1 MALHKA
7 GTAFLRRTAAS
18 SGRPLRETTPDKAHG
33 LTVMHGGLITV
44 RHDMLRAAVGAHA
57 PRLIEAAVPL

>member
-18 SGRPLRETTPDKAHG
+18 SGKPPHETTSGRAHG
-33 LTVMHGGLITV
+33 PAATHENLGAF
-44 RHDMLRAAVGAHA
+44 RHDMPRAAVGAHA
-57 PRLIEAAVPL
+57 PRLGEAAVPL